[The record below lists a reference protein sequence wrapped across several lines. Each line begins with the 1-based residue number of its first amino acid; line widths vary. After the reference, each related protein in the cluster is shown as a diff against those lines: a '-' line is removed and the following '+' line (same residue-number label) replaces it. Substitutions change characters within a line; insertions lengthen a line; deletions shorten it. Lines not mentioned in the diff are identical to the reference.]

1 MESAEYWKIFVET
14 GLPEAY
20 MLYTR
25 AKRMELNHVSDYKSV
40 GIADHRL
47 Q

>member
-1 MESAEYWKIFVET
+1 MNAADYWMIFMET

-20 MLYTR
+20 MLYNH
-25 AKRMELNHVSDYKSV
+25 AKRMEASHVSDNKSA
-40 GIADHRL
+40 GTAGNRL

>member
-1 MESAEYWKIFVET
+1 MESAEYWKIFMET

-40 GIADHRL
+40 STADHRL